1 MWNFRLLNH
10 LTWHHGTV
18 WSGFCSPG
26 NNATYFLNKITPKLT
41 RNPMLHPE
49 TANMEFEKVTANQ
62 SATLKAGL
70 KANLGIQTVFK
81 ALFLHTTENG

>member
-1 MWNFRLLNH
+1 
-10 LTWHHGTV
+10 
-18 WSGFCSPG
+18 
-26 NNATYFLNKITPKLT
+26 
-41 RNPMLHPE
+41 MLHPE